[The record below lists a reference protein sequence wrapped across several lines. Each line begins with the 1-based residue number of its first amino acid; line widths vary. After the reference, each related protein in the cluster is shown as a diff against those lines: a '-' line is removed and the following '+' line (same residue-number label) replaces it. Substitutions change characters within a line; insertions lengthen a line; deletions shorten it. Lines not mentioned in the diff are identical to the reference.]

1 MQPGVTKPFFIFV
14 HRFLGKFPKRIESPF
29 DRDTPQISCCKTRR
43 RPRARNSNTP
53 PAMRFSAV
61 ISPIPVRSGTNPS
74 LTQSCPARMKK
85 QVMRHTYRRTR
96 LPYRTEGR
104 YRPDG
109 KAASGQRT
117 TRARSPADPSQQEPR
132 SKNSR
137 GSIMFDSIDGSFL
150 SLRPA
155 YAVRRR
161 KARPAITYARSAS
174 GPKSTDRRRAR
185 AVRRLLPS

>member
-96 LPYRTEGR
+96 HRIGR
-104 YRPDG
+104 RP
-109 KAASGQRT
+109 
-117 TRARSPADPSQQEPR
+117 
-132 SKNSR
+132 
-137 GSIMFDSIDGSFL
+137 L
-150 SLRPA
+150 SLGRENSFRPTHDTSTFLGLSVTA
-155 YAVRRR
+155 RAPEQKLTGLYVQLDRRELSVTQTRIAVRSRNT
-161 KARPAITYARSAS
+161 RPAITCARSTS
-174 GPKSTDRRRAR
+174 GPR
-185 AVRRLLPS
+185 